1 MMQELLHKKFSFW
14 LLPIGILLF
23 FTSMF
28 LFVFQN
34 TILYLALPV
43 LFLAIVFLVYFPKS
57 FYFLFIL
64 SVPLSALIY
73 IGDSLSTTAPDE
85 PIMWLFFGLSLVILF
100 FKPQVFPIKYL
111 KNPIFLILFLQVFW
125 MVISVVFSQNP
136 LLSVKYALAKLW
148 MLNAFVLFAF
158 LMIQEKKDF
167 KLLFLL
173 LVIPISILAVQS
185 FLKHA
190 ALGFGLWES
199 NIVVQPFY
207 YNHVDY
213 STVLSMIFPVL
224 LIGFQLSKGKIVQ
237 QILIGGLILFYIP
250 AIFAASARAAILAVV
265 FALFISLMIRVKK
278 VRLVMPSIFF
288 VVLIG
293 AFFLAKDYQ
302 FIYLRPSHQTAT
314 QKTFSETVVGMFTG
328 KDMSSMER
336 FYRWVASVRMAKE
349 HPLVGVGPN
358 NFYDYYKPHAIP
370 AFRTWVSRNPERS
383 TTHNYFLYMLTE
395 QGIPAMVLYGVL
407 LMVLFRR
414 AELIYHR
421 TKDRFFKLAAMSLA
435 MLMAASFINNF
446 FSELLET
453 HKVGGLF
460 YLSIALLIIIDYKT
474 SKTAKENQLEENKE

>member
-1 MMQELLHKKFSFW
+1 
-14 LLPIGILLF
+14 
-23 FTSMF
+23 
-28 LFVFQN
+28 
-34 TILYLALPV
+34 
-43 LFLAIVFLVYFPKS
+43 
-57 FYFLFIL
+57 
-64 SVPLSALIY
+64 
-73 IGDSLSTTAPDE
+73 
-85 PIMWLFFGLSLVILF
+85 
-100 FKPQVFPIKYL
+100 
-111 KNPIFLILFLQVFW
+111 
-125 MVISVVFSQNP
+125 
-136 LLSVKYALAKLW
+136 
-148 MLNAFVLFAF
+148 
-158 LMIQEKKDF
+158 
-167 KLLFLL
+167 
-173 LVIPISILAVQS
+173 
-185 FLKHA
+185 
-190 ALGFGLWES
+190 
-199 NIVVQPFY
+199 
-207 YNHVDY
+207 
-213 STVLSMIFPVL
+213 
-224 LIGFQLSKGKIVQ
+224 
-237 QILIGGLILFYIP
+237 
-250 AIFAASARAAILAVV
+250 
-265 FALFISLMIRVKK
+265 
-278 VRLVMPSIFF
+278 MPSIFF

-395 QGIPAMVLYGVL
+395 QGIPAMVLYGAL